1 LIRLTLK
8 TPGPER
14 GYANMILL
22 QVNTTA
28 PSGFSYIMLFGTL
41 AMISL
46 TLGIVFFVIF
56 HQRKVIRFNEQL
68 NKMEDEKQQILLN
81 ASIKFQEEERNRIA
95 ADLHDD
101 VGPLLATARLYLN
114 ENLINQEPATQLQSI
129 FSAKQIID
137 DAIQLIRNI
146 SHSMMPPTLKNFGL
160 ESAMSDL
167 FQKINGSGT
176 LNASVRFHDYR
187 TRLKLEQELLIF
199 RIIQELVNNII
210 KHSNAGFIH
219 LTQNANNTH
228 SYFRLHHDGQGIVQA
243 EFDRLNHSSTGL
255 GLKNIAS
262 RVKVLN
268 GRIFFEI
275 DPSHTYYKITLEIP
289 KEGTI

>member
-1 LIRLTLK
+1 
-8 TPGPER
+8 
-14 GYANMILL
+14 MIFL
-22 QVNTTA
+22 QVSANTS
-28 PSGFSYIMLFGTL
+28 SGFNYIMLFGTL
-41 AMISL
+41 AMLCL

-56 HQRKVIRFNEQL
+56 HQRKVIRFNDQL
-68 NKMEDEKQQILLN
+68 KKLEDDKQQILLN

-114 ENLINQEPATQLQSI
+114 ENLINQEPAAQLQSI

-187 TRLKLEQELLIF
+187 TRLKIEQELLIF

-219 LTQNANNTH
+219 LTQNANTTH
-228 SYFRLHHDGQGIVQA
+228 SYFRLHHDGQGIVQT
-243 EFDRLNHSSTGL
+243 EFDRLNHVSTGL

-262 RVKVLN
+262 RIKVLN

-275 DPSHTYYKITLEIP
+275 DPSHTYYKVTLEIP
-289 KEGTI
+289 KDSTY

>member
-1 LIRLTLK
+1 MIFLQA
-8 TPGPER
+8 GP
-14 GYANMILL
+14 NIS
-22 QVNTTA
+22 
-28 PSGFSYIMLFGTL
+28 SGSNYIMLLGTL
-41 AMISL
+41 GMVSL

-56 HQRKVIRFNEQL
+56 HQRKVTRFNMEL
-68 NKMEDEKQQILLN
+68 KKMEEEKQQILLN

-114 ENLINQEPATQLQSI
+114 ENIVNQEPATQLQSI

-160 ESAMSDL
+160 ESALSDL
-167 FQKINGSGT
+167 FQKINGSGN

-187 TRLKLEQELLIF
+187 QRIKLEQELHIF
-199 RIIQELVNNII
+199 RIIQELVNNIM

-219 LTQNANNTH
+219 LTQNANATH
-228 SYFRLHHDGQGIVQA
+228 SYFRLHHDGQGIIQT
-243 EFDRLNHSSTGL
+243 EFDRLNHTSAGL

-268 GRIFFEI
+268 GRILFEI
-275 DPSHTYYKITLEIP
+275 DPSHTYYKVTIEVP
-289 KEGTI
+289 KESQF

>member
-1 LIRLTLK
+1 MKFLQAV
-8 TPGPER
+8 PGVSP
-14 GYANMILL
+14 GSN
-22 QVNTTA
+22 
-28 PSGFSYIMLFGTL
+28 YIMLLGTL
-41 AMISL
+41 GMVGL
-46 TLGIVFFVIF
+46 TIGIVFFVVF
-56 HQRKVIRFNEQL
+56 HQRKVSRFNAAFK
-68 NKMEDEKQQILLN
+68 KMEDEKQQILLN

-114 ENLINQEPATQLQSI
+114 ENMINQEPASQLQSI

-167 FQKINGSGT
+167 FQKINGSGS

-187 TRLKLEQELLIF
+187 TRLKMEQELLIF

-210 KHSNAGFIH
+210 KHSHAGFIH
-219 LTQNANNTH
+219 LTQNANATH
-228 SYFRLHHDGQGIVQA
+228 SYLRLHHDGHGIIQT
-243 EFDRLNHSSTGL
+243 EFERLNHVSTGL

-262 RVKVLN
+262 RIKVLN

-275 DPSHTYYKITLEIP
+275 DPSHTYYKVTIEIP
-289 KEGTI
+289 KDSTY

>member
-1 LIRLTLK
+1 
-8 TPGPER
+8 
-14 GYANMILL
+14 MIFL
-22 QVNTTA
+22 QVTTSA
-28 PSGFSYIMLFGTL
+28 SSGFSYIMLFGTL

-56 HQRKVIRFNEQL
+56 HQRKVIRFNNEL
-68 NKMEDEKQQILLN
+68 KRLEDEKQQILLN

-114 ENLINQEPATQLQSI
+114 ENLINQEPAAQLQSI

-137 DAIQLIRNI
+137 DSIQLIRNI
-146 SHSMMPPTLKNFGL
+146 SHSMMPPTLRNFGL

-199 RIIQELVNNII
+199 RIIQELINNII

-219 LTQNANNTH
+219 LTQNANATH
-228 SYFRLHHDGQGIVQA
+228 MYLRLHHDGQGIVQA
-243 EFDRLNHSSTGL
+243 EFDRLNHVASGL

-268 GRIFFEI
+268 GRIYFEI
-275 DPSHTYYKITLEIP
+275 DPSHTYYKVTLEVP
-289 KEGTI
+289 KELAA

>member
-1 LIRLTLK
+1 
-8 TPGPER
+8 
-14 GYANMILL
+14 MIFL
-22 QVNTTA
+22 QVTTNA
-28 PSGFSYIMLFGTL
+28 PEGFTFLMLLGTI
-41 AMISL
+41 AMVGL
-46 TLGIVFFVIF
+46 TLGIVFFVIL
-56 HQRKVIRFNEQL
+56 HQRKVIRFNKQL
-68 NKMEDEKQQILLN
+68 KKLEDDKQQILLN
-81 ASIKFQEEERNRIA
+81 ASIKYQEEERNRIA

-114 ENLINQEPATQLQSI
+114 ENMINQEPAAQLQSI

-137 DAIQLIRNI
+137 DAIQLVRNI

-176 LNASVRFHDYR
+176 INASVRFHDYR
-187 TRLKLEQELLIF
+187 TRLKLEHELLIF
-199 RIIQELVNNII
+199 RILQELVNNII

-219 LTQNANNTH
+219 LTQNANATH
-228 SYFRLHHDGQGIVQA
+228 SYLRLHHDGHGIVQT
-243 EFDRLNHSSTGL
+243 EFDRLNHVSHGL

-262 RVKVLN
+262 RIKVLN

-275 DPSHTYYKITLEIP
+275 DPSHTYYKVTLEIP
-289 KEGTI
+289 KDASF

>member
-1 LIRLTLK
+1 MIFLQAT
-8 TPGPER
+8 TGAPPGS
-14 GYANMILL
+14 N
-22 QVNTTA
+22 
-28 PSGFSYIMLFGTL
+28 YIMLLGTL
-41 AMISL
+41 GMVSL

-56 HQRKVIRFNEQL
+56 HQRKVNRFNMDLKKLE
-68 NKMEDEKQQILLN
+68 EEKQQVLLI

-114 ENLINQEPATQLQSI
+114 ENLINQEPASQLQSI
-129 FSAKQIID
+129 LSAKQIID

-167 FQKINGSGT
+167 FQKINGSGNI
-176 LNASVRFHDYR
+176 NASVRFHDYR

-210 KHSNAGFIH
+210 KHSSAGFIH
-219 LTQNANNTH
+219 LTQNANTTH
-228 SYFRLHHDGQGIVQA
+228 SYFRLHHDGQGIIQT
-243 EFDRLNHSSTGL
+243 EFDRLNHVSTGL

-262 RVKVLN
+262 RIKVLN
-268 GRIFFEI
+268 GRILFEI
-275 DPSHTYYKITLEIP
+275 DPSHTYYKVTLEIP
-289 KEGTI
+289 KESIF

>member
-1 LIRLTLK
+1 MIFLQT
-8 TPGPER
+8 TTNAPGVN
-14 GYANMILL
+14 YVMLL
-22 QVNTTA
+22 GTA
-28 PSGFSYIMLFGTL
+28 VMLCL
-41 AMISL
+41 V
-46 TLGIVFFVIF
+46 LGIVFFVIL
-56 HQRKVIRFNEQL
+56 HQRKVIRFNSQL
-68 NKMEDEKQQILLN
+68 KKLEDDKQQILLN

-114 ENLINQEPATQLQSI
+114 ENLINLDPASQLQSI

-160 ESAMSDL
+160 ENAIGDL
-167 FQKINGSGT
+167 FQKINGSGSI
-176 LNASVRFHDYR
+176 NASSRFHDYR

-199 RIIQELVNNII
+199 RIVQELINNII

-219 LTQNANNTH
+219 LTQNANATH
-228 SYFRLHHDGQGIVQA
+228 TYLRLHHDGQGIVQT
-243 EFDRLNHSSTGL
+243 EFDRLNQYSTGL

-262 RVKVLN
+262 RIKVLN

-275 DPSHTYYKITLEIP
+275 DPSHTYYKVTLEIP
-289 KEGTI
+289 KESTL